1 MNPYWPKK
9 KSSQKSAK
17 ANLDRTSWISEISS
31 HSGRLF
37 CHGPRHHDL
46 EHVNALY
53 TCKTMFR
60 MKHDENACIC
70 CLFCKHANVAH
81 RLVRFLW
88 LDNQKNGKLFSS
100 SPMCWDGSVLF
111 FRTFV
116 TGKLLFKNTSESL
129 ANPARSSPW
138 PKKRKEKTCIKWKK
152 KNKLV

>member
-1 MNPYWPKK
+1 MNLYGQK

-31 HSGRLF
+31 HSGETLVSAKGGRLF

-53 TCKTMFR
+53 TCKNMFK

-81 RLVRFLW
+81 RLV
-88 LDNQKNGKLFSS
+88 
-100 SPMCWDGSVLF
+100 
-111 FRTFV
+111 
-116 TGKLLFKNTSESL
+116 
-129 ANPARSSPW
+129 
-138 PKKRKEKTCIKWKK
+138 
-152 KNKLV
+152 